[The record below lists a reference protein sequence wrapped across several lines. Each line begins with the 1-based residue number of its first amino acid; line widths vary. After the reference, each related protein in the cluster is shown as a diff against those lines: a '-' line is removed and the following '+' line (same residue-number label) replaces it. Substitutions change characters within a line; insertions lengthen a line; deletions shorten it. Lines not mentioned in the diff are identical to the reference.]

1 MGMVAAG
8 EEMVTAE
15 DHAAGKILL
24 IFEPKRRS
32 RETGSA
38 FFITVTSLN
47 FDITSFCYLHLL

>member
-1 MGMVAAG
+1 MGMAAAG

-24 IFEPKRRS
+24 ILEPKRRF

-38 FFITVTSLN
+38 FLVQQSNT
-47 FDITSFCYLHLL
+47 